1 VKFPRLFEPITIG
14 TMEVKNRIVM
24 APVAMR
30 YNTPSGTITQR
41 VIDHYAERAKGGT
54 GLIIVEATTMDWPVG
69 KVGSCPL
76 RLDRDSYIHGF
87 RDLVEVVH
95 DHGAKVAVQLQ
106 HVGGQTNRRNT
117 EGAQPV
123 APSVVPFPRAD
134 TPRALTVEEIRSII
148 REFAESILR
157 AKTAGFDAVEI
168 HGAHGYLVTQF
179 HSPYF
184 NKRTDM
190 YGGSFQN
197 RMRFA
202 EELIEAAREKVGVEF
217 PLIFRFSADEHVH
230 GGVDVEEAARIAR
243 TLEEAGVDAIDVSAG
258 VHAARPWIFPP
269 MAMPRAC
276 NVDTAK
282 AVKAAVGLP
291 VIVVGRLG
299 DPVLAERVLAEN
311 KADMIALGR
320 PLLADPYLP
329 WKAAEG
335 REGDICPCIS
345 CNACIDRLVRGW
357 SVGCAVNPALGE
369 EREYQQERADSS
381 KKVLVAG
388 GGPAG
393 MEAARMAAW
402 RGHDVVLYE
411 KGSELG
417 GQLLLA
423 SRPSFKKDLVDLV
436 EYLRIQVEKSGVRVE
451 LEQEV
456 TAELVRDAAA
466 DVVIVAT
473 GAEPLRPQIP
483 GIDGDNVATAESVLR
498 GESEVGKRVVVAG
511 GGRLGLEMAWFLAE
525 RDCDVQLVEME
536 SDVGVDMEACERTH
550 LLEKLD
556 EHYVSIIANATIERI
571 TGSGVQV
578 LDSAWKSSF
587 LRCDSVVL
595 ALGYT
600 PRNDLAEALKNGGVE
615 VYAIGDCVQPRRIY
629 EAFHE
634 AWWVARQV

>member
-1 VKFPRLFEPITIG
+1 
-14 TMEVKNRIVM
+14 
-24 APVAMR
+24 MR
-30 YNTPSGTITQR
+30 YNTPLGTITQR
-41 VIDHYAERAKGGT
+41 IIDHYAERAKGGT

-87 RDLVEVVH
+87 RDLVEAVH
-95 DHGAKVAVQLQ
+95 AHGAKVAVQLQ

-123 APSVVPFPRAD
+123 APSVVPFPRGD
-134 TPRALTVEEIRSII
+134 TPRALTIEEIRSVI

-184 NKRTDM
+184 NKRTDL

-202 EELIEAAREKVGVEF
+202 EELVEAAREKVGGDF
-217 PLIFRFSADEHVH
+217 PLIFRFSADEHVA
-230 GGVDVEEAARIAR
+230 GGVDVEEATRIAR

-282 AVKAAVGLP
+282 AIKAAVDVP

-299 DPVLAERVLAEN
+299 DPVLAEQVLVEN

-335 REGDICPCIS
+335 REEDICPCIS

-357 SVGCAVNPALGE
+357 SVGCAVNPALGK
-369 EREYQQERADSS
+369 ERQYGLDRAASS

-393 MEAARMAAW
+393 MEAARVAAW

-436 EYLRIQVEKSGVRVE
+436 EYLRTQLEKSGARVE

-466 DVVIVAT
+466 DAVIIAA
-473 GAEPLRPQIP
+473 GAEALRPQIP

-498 GESEVGKRVVVAG
+498 GESEVGKSVVVAG
-511 GGRLGLEMAWFLAE
+511 GGRLGLEIAWSLAQ
-525 RDCDVQLVEME
+525 RDCAVQLVEME
-536 SDVGVDMEACERTH
+536 ADVGVDMEACERTH

-556 EHYVSIIANATIERI
+556 EHDVSIVTNTRI
-571 TGSGVQV
+571 KEVTGSSVELV
-578 LDSAWKSSF
+578 DRAWNTRSLD
-587 LRCDSVVL
+587 CDTVVL

-600 PRNDLAEALKNGGVE
+600 PRVGLAEELESSGIE

-634 AWWVARQV
+634 AWWVARQI

>member
-1 VKFPRLFEPITIG
+1 MKFTRLFEPITIG
-14 TMEVKNRIVM
+14 TMQVKNRIVM

-41 VIDHYAERAKGGT
+41 VIDHYVERAKGGT

-76 RLDRDSYIHGF
+76 RLDRDSYIQGF
-87 RDLVEVVH
+87 RDLVEAVH
-95 DHGAKVAVQLQ
+95 SYGAKVAVQLQ

-123 APSVVPFPRAD
+123 APSVVPFPRGD
-134 TPRALTVEEIRSII
+134 IPRALPIEEIHSII
-148 REFAESILR
+148 REFANSILR

-184 NKRTDM
+184 NKRNDL

-202 EELIEAAREKVGVEF
+202 VELMEAAREKVGLGF
-217 PLIFRFSADEHVH
+217 PIIFRFSADEHVA
-230 GGVDVEEAARIAR
+230 GGVDLEEAKRIAR
-243 TLEEAGVDAIDVSAG
+243 RLEAAGVDAIDVSAG

-269 MAMPRAC
+269 MAMSRAC
-276 NVDTAK
+276 NVHLAERIKK
-282 AVKAAVGLP
+282 AVDIP

-299 DPVLAERVLAEN
+299 DPVLAEQVLAEK

-329 WKAAEG
+329 LKAAEG
-335 REGDICPCIS
+335 REEDICPCIS
-345 CNACIDRLVRGW
+345 CNACIDRMVRGW
-357 SVGCAVNPALGE
+357 SVGCAVNPALGR
-369 EREYQQERADSS
+369 ERRYELDRVDRPR
-381 KKVLVAG
+381 KVLVVG

-393 MEAARMAAW
+393 MEAARVAAL

-411 KGSELG
+411 KATELG

-423 SRPSFKKDLVDLV
+423 STPWFKKDLEDLL
-436 EYLRIQVEKSGVRVE
+436 EYLRAQLTKSRVRVE
-451 LEQEV
+451 LQQEV
-456 TAELVRDAAA
+456 TKELVGQAGA
-466 DVVIVAT
+466 DVVVIAT
-473 GAEPLRPQIP
+473 GARPFEPPMP
-483 GIDGDNVATAESVLR
+483 GVHGENVTTAEAILG
-498 GESEVGKRVVVAG
+498 GEAEAGKSVVVAG
-511 GGRLGLEMAWFLAE
+511 GGRLGLEMAWFLAQAD
-525 RDCDVQLVEME
+525 RKVQLVEMQGE
-536 SDVGVDMEACERTH
+536 VGADMEACERTH

-556 EHYVSIIANATIERI
+556 EHSVSIMTNTNIKAV
-571 TGSGVQV
+571 TGSGVEV
-578 LDSAWKSSF
+578 ADRAWKTSF
-587 LRCDSVVL
+587 VDCDTVVL
-595 ALGYT
+595 ALGHT
-600 PRNDLAEALKNGGVE
+600 PNAGLAEELKDGDVQF
-615 VYAIGDCVQPRRIY
+615 YTIGDCVQPRRIY

-634 AWWVARQV
+634 AWWVALQV